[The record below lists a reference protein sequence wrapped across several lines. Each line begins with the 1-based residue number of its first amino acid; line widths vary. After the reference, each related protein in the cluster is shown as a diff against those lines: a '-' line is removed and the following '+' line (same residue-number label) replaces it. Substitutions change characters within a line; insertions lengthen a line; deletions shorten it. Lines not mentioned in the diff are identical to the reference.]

1 MPWRSCVLVQVS
13 DLESWLL
20 INSQHP
26 QHLLHLSA
34 LVRGAR
40 GIGVTPFF
48 SVVDACRREENY
60 ETCSRPNL
68 FVLPEWES
76 GLLGCWAAGTENHTP
91 LHWPLLLD
99 RRPRCPVL
107 LVHSADQN
115 AASGLL
121 CHSLPYLWL
130 QLLRSL
136 GQGIAFLS
144 SSMEL
149 EDSFLISGKPS
160 TFGASKMHTC
170 RVPRAST
177 IDPRVETY
185 WQEVPRCPNLP
196 VHHGIMS
203 LDSLFWQGQAAQPVL
218 ARFLAYDN
226 QRSPFVD
233 FVEHTEAS
241 PTMKCALL
249 VWLRP
254 KPYWYLNPKQL

>member
-1 MPWRSCVLVQVS
+1 MALDQQST
-13 DLESWLL
+13 
-20 INSQHP
+20 P
-26 QHLLHLSA
+26 QHLLHLSP
-34 LVRGAR
+34 LVQGAR

-68 FVLPEWES
+68 FVLPEWEL
-76 GLLGCWAAGTENHTP
+76 GLLGCRYGEPHHFTGHCCVTADLDVPSSSCTQPTRM
-91 LHWPLLLD
+91 LLLD
-99 RRPRCPVL
+99 SCVTHSPTGGYNYCDPWGKGLLFSPRQWNWKIPSLSAGSRRRSVQARCTL
-107 LVHSADQN
+107 
-115 AASGLL
+115 AASRGLR
-121 CHSLPYLWL
+121 
-130 QLLRSL
+130 LL
-136 GQGIAFLS
+136 
-144 SSMEL
+144 
-149 EDSFLISGKPS
+149 
-160 TFGASKMHTC
+160 
-170 RVPRAST
+170 
-177 IDPRVETY
+177 DPRVETY

-196 VHHGIMS
+196 VHHGMS